1 MFYTLVDTVTFKV
14 HRIYAP
20 SLEKAKS
27 VMYRRI
33 KLHACEF

>member
-1 MFYTLVDTVTFKV
+1 MFFTLVDTVSFKV

-20 SLEKAKS
+20 SLAKAKS

-33 KLHACEF
+33 KLHSAEW